1 MLLRKHSYICYE
13 TIRNSMNKSNYSP
26 SDAEL
31 EILQIIWE
39 VKEVKVKDV
48 FDRLNQHRE
57 VGYTTVLKTMQIMH
71 EKGVLEREADGK
83 SHIYRALVEKKD
95 IQDKFLHKILN
106 KVYHGSAFNLVMS
119 ALGNYSASEQ
129 ELEKIKEFI
138 KQQEVKDKK

>member
-1 MLLRKHSYICYE
+1 MDKI
-13 TIRNSMNKSNYSP
+13 NYSP

-39 VKEVKVKDV
+39 IKEVRVKDI
-48 FDRLNQHRE
+48 FDKLSQYKE

-83 SHIYRALVEKKD
+83 SHIYRTLVEKKD
-95 IQDKFLHKILN
+95 IQEKFLDKILN

-129 ELEKIKEFI
+129 ELEKIKELI
-138 KQQEVKDKK
+138 KQQELKAKK

>member
-1 MLLRKHSYICYE
+1 MD
-13 TIRNSMNKSNYSP
+13 KSNYSP

-31 EILQIIWE
+31 EILQILWE
-39 VKEVKVKDV
+39 VNEARVKDI
-48 FDRLNQHRE
+48 FEKLSRYKE

-95 IQDKFLHKILN
+95 IQEKFLDKILN

-119 ALGNYSASEQ
+119 ALGSYSASEK
-129 ELEKIKEFI
+129 ELEQIKEFI
-138 KQQEVKDKK
+138 KQQELKSKK

>member
-1 MLLRKHSYICYE
+1 MDKL
-13 TIRNSMNKSNYSP
+13 NYSP

-39 VKEVKVKDV
+39 VKEARVKDI
-48 FDRLNQHRE
+48 FDKLSGYKE

-95 IQDKFLHKILN
+95 IQEKFLDKILN
-106 KVYHGSAFNLVMS
+106 KVYHGSAYNLVMS
-119 ALGNYSASEQ
+119 ALGNYSASEK
-129 ELEKIKEFI
+129 ELEQIKEFI
-138 KQQEVKDKK
+138 KQQELKAKK